1 MIIDNSQIKAS
12 SLQLR
17 RYFVTQLNILANSVF
32 DVAKG
37 VVQNQADLRVAGE
50 MSPTDDPATFQ
61 IKLNIQI
68 QPGAES
74 NLPYSIVIEIVG
86 IFKSGFTGTKEDI
99 ERVVSINGCSMLYGT
114 AREIVRATTAVGA
127 YSHILLPSIVFW
139 DPGKPEAPTIAS
151 LAKVRPP
158 TSD

>member
-17 RYFVTQLNILANSVF
+17 RYFVTQLNIIANPAF
-32 DVAKG
+32 DTAKG
-37 VVQNQADLRVAGE
+37 VIQKQSDLRVSGD
-50 MSPTDDPATFQ
+50 MSPTDDAATFQ

-86 IFKSGFTGTKEDI
+86 IFKSGFTGEKEDI
-99 ERVVSINGCSMLYGT
+99 ERVVSINGSSMLYGS
-114 AREIVRATTAVGA
+114 AREIVRATTAAGA
-127 YSHILLPSIVFW
+127 YSQLLLPSIVFW
-139 DPGKPEAPTIAS
+139 NPGKPEAPTIAS
-151 LAKVRPP
+151 LAKAPA
-158 TSD
+158 SD